1 MVIKMIEKFEEI
13 LKNTKNSTDHLKK
26 TLKVKRILKKA
37 EDEFAGLLYEL
48 GCEIYEEHLNNTHD
62 KKVIDEQFELISVK
76 HTFIKSL
83 KNELNVLN
91 GHVECD
97 ACGKLTSND
106 YDFCPFCGV
115 KLSKNNYASQGN
127 ETDNITP
134 EE

>member
-1 MVIKMIEKFEEI
+1 MVEKFEEI
-13 LKNTKNSTDHLKK
+13 LKSTKNSTKFFK
-26 TLKVKRILKKA
+26 RTLKVKRTLKKA

-48 GCEIYEEHLNNTHD
+48 GCEIYEEYLNNTHD
-62 KKVIDEQFELISVK
+62 KTAIDELFELIGVK
-76 HTFIKSL
+76 HSFIKSL

-106 YDFCPFCGV
+106 YDFCPFCGG
-115 KLSKNNYASQGN
+115 KLSKNNYGSQEIN
-127 ETDNITP
+127 EADKITP